1 MKGPLSLAEELR
13 AIRGG
18 VNNPRGSSK
27 PENRPTESEH
37 PWKPDIERVERTL
50 QEALKTISQ
59 FSGVELTERS
69 APPPGEDGSVSG
81 MDCATLKERIREDL
95 EAFSSTTASQMAKQ
109 AEEQA
114 RTALTAIQSE
124 LKGRIEQVV
133 GEYRL
138 KLQEE
143 FNPQKLETN
152 VTRQSQDRVAELIR
166 AQTDEFAR
174 WVWLT
179 CKGTGTPIPLQI
191 EKLLEPYAEEATAL
205 VTGSIHQKV
214 QDLLAEQEKL
224 VEERF
229 RGTADSLQ
237 NQIASLEQEAQQICE
252 KNADS
257 VTKLSTEK
265 LNAVANEAAKNFE
278 GRIQGKMEDS
288 LGGVQTRLDETT
300 AALLE
305 RLQKEQDE
313 RVADFIRKMDSL
325 ASDLEGKKGP
335 ELSAQMEQ
343 TAARTMDS
351 SLQQLQQ
358 TTEGALQRIQ
368 EAGRSVHESVEQGAA
383 KVMELLGGEGQDL
396 SGLREKL
403 LADSREQVSSM
414 VQEAVGSLEPRVLQL
429 AEEKIQAATSELSK
443 SQDQNIAQFESRL
456 REVSEGQYRD
466 LLERIQQNAGEA
478 GIRAAEEVRKASG
491 SAMQEL
497 SEKVDV
503 AASFLREHQEA
514 ASSSFQSSVNDTL
527 ETFRRQLS
535 EISNAGIEQQRKSI
549 ASNLTE
555 LQRRLSLA
563 AEALIEDPPASE

>member
-18 VNNPRGSSK
+18 VNNPRGASK
-27 PENRPTESEH
+27 PATKPAESES
-37 PWKPDIERVERTL
+37 PWKPDIDRVERTL
-50 QEALKTISQ
+50 QETLKTISH
-59 FSGVELTERS
+59 FSGVELAEES
-69 APPPGEDGSVSG
+69 APSPGEAGSESG
-81 MDCATLKERIREDL
+81 VDCATLKERIREDL
-95 EAFSSTTASQMAKQ
+95 EAFSAATASEMAKQ

-114 RTALTAIQSE
+114 RAALAAIQSE
-124 LKGRIEQVV
+124 LSGRIEEVV

-143 FNPQKLETN
+143 FNPRKLETN

-229 RGTADSLQ
+229 RGTADSLHS
-237 NQIASLEQEAQQICE
+237 QIASIEQEAQQICE

-265 LNAVANEAAKNFE
+265 LNAVAEEAARNFE
-278 GRIQGKMEDS
+278 GRIQGKVENS
-288 LGGVQTRLDETT
+288 LGGIQTRLDETA

-305 RLQKEQDE
+305 RLRKEQDE
-313 RVADFIRKMDSL
+313 RVEDFIHKMDSL
-325 ASDLEGKKGP
+325 ASDLEGKKCP

-343 TAARTMDS
+343 TAAKTVES

-368 EAGRSVHESVEQGAA
+368 EAGRSVHESVEQGTA
-383 KVMELLGGEGQDL
+383 KVKELLGGEGQDL
-396 SGLREKL
+396 NGLREKL

-414 VQEAVGSLEPRVLQL
+414 VQEAVGSIEPRVLKL
-429 AEEKIQAATSELSK
+429 AEEKIQSATAELSQ
-443 SQDQNIAQFESRL
+443 SQDQTVAQFESRL

-478 GIRAAEEVRKASG
+478 GVRAAEEVRKVSG

-497 SEKVDV
+497 SEKVDA
-503 AASFLREHQEA
+503 AASLLREHQEA
-514 ASSSFQSSVNDTL
+514 ASSSFQSSVNETL
-527 ETFRRQLS
+527 EIFRQQLS

-555 LQRRLSLA
+555 LQKRLTLA
-563 AEALIEDPPASE
+563 AEALLEDPPVTG

>member
-18 VNNPRGSSK
+18 VNNPRGTPK
-27 PENRPTESEH
+27 AANPPKESEY
-37 PWKPDIERVERTL
+37 PWKPEIERVERTL

-59 FSGVELTERS
+59 FSGVELPEGS
-69 APPPGEDGSVSG
+69 APSPGEEGSALGIDS
-81 MDCATLKERIREDL
+81 ATLKERIREDL
-95 EAFSSTTASQMAKQ
+95 QAFSATTVSEMAKQ

-114 RTALTAIQSE
+114 RAALTAIQSE
-124 LKGRIEQVV
+124 LSSRIDQVV

-143 FNPQKLETN
+143 FAPQNLETN

-205 VTGSIHQKV
+205 VTGSIHQKI
-214 QDLLAEQEKL
+214 QDLLTEQEKL

-237 NQIASLEQEAQQICE
+237 SQIASLEQEARQICE

-257 VTKLSTEK
+257 VTQLSTQK
-265 LNAVANEAAKNFE
+265 LNAVADEAAKNFE

-288 LGGVQTRLDETT
+288 LGGIQTRLDETT
-300 AALLE
+300 TALLE
-305 RLQKEQDE
+305 RLRKEQDA
-313 RVADFIRKMDSL
+313 RVEDFIRRMDSL
-325 ASDLEGKKGP
+325 ASDLEGRKGP

-343 TAARTMDS
+343 TAAKAMES

-358 TTEGALQRIQ
+358 ATEGSLLRIQ
-368 EAGRSVHESVEQGAA
+368 DAGRSVHESVEQGAA
-383 KVMELLGGEGQDL
+383 KVRELLGGEGQDL
-396 SGLREKL
+396 GGLREKI

-429 AEEKIQAATSELSK
+429 AEEKIQSATAELSK
-443 SQDQNIAQFESRL
+443 AQDQNVAQFESRL
-456 REVSEGQYRD
+456 REVSDGQYRD

-478 GIRAAEEVRKASG
+478 GIRAAEEVRKVSG

-497 SEKVDV
+497 SEKVDA
-503 AASFLREHQEA
+503 AASLLREHQEA

-527 ETFRRQLS
+527 ETFRQQLS

-555 LQRRLSLA
+555 LQKRLALA
-563 AEALIEDPPASE
+563 AEALLEDPPVTE

>member
-18 VNNPRGSSK
+18 VNNVKGPSK
-27 PENRPTESEH
+27 PSDVRTETEY
-37 PWKPDIERVERTL
+37 PWKSDIERVERTL
-50 QEALKTISQ
+50 QEALKTISK
-59 FSGVELTERS
+59 FSGVELPEGVTPS
-69 APPPGEDGSVSG
+69 SDEDGSVSRV
-81 MDCATLKERIREDL
+81 DCTTLKERIRNDL
-95 EAFSSTTASQMAKQ
+95 EAFSVTAASEMAKQ
-109 AEEQA
+109 AQEQA
-114 RTALTAIQSE
+114 RAAMAAVQSE
-124 LKGRIEQVV
+124 MSGQIEQVV

-138 KLQEE
+138 KLQEKIE
-143 FNPQKLETN
+143 PQDLDVN
-152 VTRQSQDRVAELIR
+152 VTKQSQERVAELVR

-191 EKLLEPYAEEATAL
+191 EKLLEPYVEEATAL
-205 VTGSIHQKV
+205 VTGSIHQKI
-214 QDLLAEQEKL
+214 QDLLGEQEKL

-229 RGTADSLQ
+229 QGTTESVQ
-237 NQIASLEQEAQQICE
+237 SQIASLEQAAQEICE

-265 LNAVANEAAKNFE
+265 LNAAADEAAKNFE
-278 GRIQGKMEDS
+278 TRIQERMDGS
-288 LGGVQTRLDETT
+288 FGGIETRLNETT
-300 AALLE
+300 TALLE
-305 RLQKEQDE
+305 RLHKEQEE
-313 RVADFIRKMDSL
+313 RIEDFIRRMDSL
-325 ASDLEGKKGP
+325 ASEVEAKKGP
-335 ELSAQMEQ
+335 ELSTRMEQ
-343 TAARTMDS
+343 SAAKAMES

-358 TTEGALQRIQ
+358 TTEGALQQIQ
-368 EAGRSVHESVEQGAA
+368 EAGRSAHESVQQGVT
-383 KVMELLGGEGQDL
+383 KVQEMLGGEGQDL
-396 SGLREKL
+396 TGLREKL
-403 LADSREQVSSM
+403 LADSREEISSM
-414 VQEAVGSLEPRVLQL
+414 VQAAMGSLEPRVLQL
-429 AEEKIQAATSELSK
+429 AEEKIQSATAELSK
-443 SQDQNIAQFESRL
+443 SQDQNVAQFESRL

-527 ETFRRQLS
+527 EAFRRQLS

-555 LQRRLSLA
+555 LQKRLALA